1 MADYQH
7 IVLNEVADITV
18 VHFLD
23 SRIIEDLA
31 IQQLGAELFSL
42 VEVEGRKKLVLNFS
56 AVNFMSSSALSKLI
70 NLHKKVV
77 AAGGSM
83 KLCKISPDIREIFTI
98 TNLNRLFDI
107 RKEEA
112 DAIAAF

>member
-7 IVLNEVADITV
+7 ITLNEVGDITV

-23 SRIIEDLA
+23 SRIIEDIA
-31 IQQLGAELFSL
+31 IQQLGNELFSL
-42 VEVEGRKKLVLNFS
+42 VEVDGRKKLVLNF
-56 AVNFMSSSALSKLI
+56 ATVNFMSSSALSKLI
-70 NLHKKVV
+70 NLHKKV
-77 AAGGSM
+77 AANSGEM
-83 KLCKISPDIREIFTI
+83 KLCNISADIREIFTI